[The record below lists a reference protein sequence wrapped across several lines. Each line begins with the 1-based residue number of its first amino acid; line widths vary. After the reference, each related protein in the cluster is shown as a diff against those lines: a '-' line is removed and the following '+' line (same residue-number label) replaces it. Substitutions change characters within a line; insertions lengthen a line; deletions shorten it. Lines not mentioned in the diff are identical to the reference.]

1 MSIWAKINKR
11 SEGEVMRKEETIG
24 LRDIEFDRLNK
35 MLKQGIVH
43 FKYRKKSKVKTH
55 PELGEERE
63 AWGTKNPDIIG
74 LLPRNPNDRF
84 STNNTAR
91 AGYINYWDCE
101 EGGWRCFDPD
111 RLLGAEYHI
120 YKYEDLDF
128 IQP

>member
-11 SEGEVMRKEETIG
+11 SEGEVVRKEETIG

-74 LLPRNPNDRF
+74 
-84 STNNTAR
+84 
-91 AGYINYWDCE
+91 DCE

-111 RLLGAEYHI
+111 RLLGAEYHV